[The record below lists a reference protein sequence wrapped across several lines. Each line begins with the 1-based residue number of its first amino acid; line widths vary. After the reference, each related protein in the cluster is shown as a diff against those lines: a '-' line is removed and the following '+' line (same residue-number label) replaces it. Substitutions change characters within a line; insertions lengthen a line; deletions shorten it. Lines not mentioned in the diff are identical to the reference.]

1 MIQLSR
7 TAPPLCTGRR
17 RFTGGTKVLRNLRA
31 ARASRSVGLLAPLAA
46 MFAGLPP
53 SSSELSKRKSVF
65 RYLLLQIGGANIEN
79 PPPSSSL
86 AEEERLISLLLRA
99 AARDCRR
106 SQLGGARFA
115 RDINNQFAQ
124 RAAAFA
130 SPLLDVT
137 HRSRP
142 TCIWQLLRLRVTGF
156 ARRPALQ
163 PRWIWIRREAAS
175 AEGLGIRISRTPSL

>member
-1 MIQLSR
+1 
-7 TAPPLCTGRR
+7 
-17 RFTGGTKVLRNLRA
+17 
-31 ARASRSVGLLAPLAA
+31 LLAPLAA

-65 RYLLLQIGGANIEN
+65 RHLLLQIGGANIEN

-115 RDINNQFAQ
+115 RDTSNQFCSTCRSLRQ
-124 RAAAFA
+124 PTPRRDETGQVQPA
-130 SPLLDVT
+130 SG
-137 HRSRP
+137 
-142 TCIWQLLRLRVTGF
+142 GF
-156 ARRPALQ
+156 
-163 PRWIWIRREAAS
+163 
-175 AEGLGIRISRTPSL
+175 